1 MMNEIGLYNSMFC
14 FMAFLK
20 VIRVWFDFKLTNID
34 ISTVTIS
41 RIIEIYTHI
50 LGLKNIPC
58 DIISLLV
65 ESVENLLRN
74 FCEEEHFSKIASSL
88 CAFLDALSSI
98 ECSQYSISEIES
110 SITTILHLYSY
121 LFSSPFWR
129 YLENEY
135 LITIFYSMKAI
146 FSNVYSLVFVLL

>member
-1 MMNEIGLYNSMFC
+1 M
-14 FMAFLK
+14 
-20 VIRVWFDFKLTNID
+20 TNID

-121 LFSSPFWR
+121 LFSSLCWR

-146 FSNVYSLVFVLL
+146 FGNVCSFVFVLL